1 MRESLLA
8 DNYDNQYLNDVVIVV
23 LHNISDAMSLC
34 VGQRK
39 GNKSGKDV
47 SHGPPLSSAFNHS

>member
-8 DNYDNQYLNDVVIVV
+8 DNYDNQYLNDVV

-47 SHGPPLSSAFNHS
+47 SHDPPLSSAFNHS

>member
-8 DNYDNQYLNDVVIVV
+8 DNYDNQYLNDVV